1 MRRQCTLLLFVS
13 AVCFASCTDGVRA
26 VVEAELSDFG
36 AFVEQL
42 DTSALRQAFS
52 EVVKKDAGRTFASD
66 DMVRQHYADTATM
79 EGVPLWFTRM
89 GVAKEADEML
99 DYLRREV
106 PLAGLDSTVFLVQE
120 IAADLGKAHAL
131 QFDSVAGG
139 INKLLARLDY
149 NLSRAYMRLAVGQ
162 RAGFMSPSQVFNRLD
177 RRVNDEAFS
186 RLFDYEVAT
195 PDKEEAMR
203 QLRGGN
209 RMGFLRSSEPQTDL
223 YQAYKRS
230 LALCADSA
238 QRHKLAVNMERCR
251 WRMES
256 AEAGGP
262 RVVINLA
269 AQQLWAVGRDSDL
282 TMRVCIGSTL
292 TKTPL
297 LHSQITY
304 LQVNPD
310 WIITPNIIKNEV
322 SRHGG
327 DSAYF
332 ARHRYYIVDKATS
345 DTLNPVIVS
354 PDQLRS
360 GSLRVG
366 QKGGAGNSLGRIVF
380 RFPNN
385 FSVYLHD
392 TNNRGAFQSERRTLS
407 HGCVRVEKPFEL
419 ACFLLPDLDAWTLD
433 RFRISMDLPPQTE
446 QGRNYL
452 RSHANARR
460 PFRLIGY
467 HGVSPAIPIYIIYQT
482 AYPNPSTGLMEYW
495 PDIYGYDAVVSRSVP
510 VV

>member
-1 MRRQCTLLLFVS
+1 MCRRFLFPLVVVS
-13 AVCFASCTDGVRA
+13 VFFASCTDSVRTL
-26 VVEAELSDFG
+26 VEAELSDFG
-36 AFVEQL
+36 SYVGQL
-42 DTSALRQAFS
+42 DSGALRQAFCELARPDS
-52 EVVKKDAGRTFASD
+52 GRTFESD
-66 DMVRQHYADTATM
+66 KIVCQHYVDTASM
-79 EGVPLWFTRM
+79 ETIPLWFTRM
-89 GVAKEADEML
+89 GMTDEADEML
-99 DYLRREV
+99 EFLRREI
-106 PLAGLDSTVFLVQE
+106 PLAGLKPEAFFVDA
-120 IAADLGKAHAL
+120 IASDLERVHAQ
-131 QFDSVAGG
+131 QFDSVEGG

-149 NLSRAYMRLAVGQ
+149 NLTRAYMRFVVGQ
-162 RAGFMSPSQVFNRLD
+162 RAGFMNPEHAFNHLD
-177 RRVNDEAFS
+177 RRVDDKGFA
-186 RLFDYEVAT
+186 RLFDYELAT
-195 PDKEEAMR
+195 PDREGAMQ
-203 QLRGGN
+203 QLCYGD
-209 RMGFLRSSEPQTDL
+209 RMGYLQGSGPQTDL
-223 YQAYKRS
+223 YQHYKRA
-230 LALCADSA
+230 LALTADSA

-256 AEAGGP
+256 ASSGGP
-262 RVVINLA
+262 RVIVNLA

-282 TMRVCIGSTL
+282 TMRTCIGTTR

-297 LHSQITY
+297 LHSRITY

-322 SRHGG
+322 SSHAG

-332 ARHRYYIVDKATS
+332 ARHRYYIIDKTTS
-345 DTLNPVIVS
+345 DTLNPATVS
-354 PDQLRS
+354 PDQMRS

-366 QKGGAGNSLGRIVF
+366 QQGGVGNSLGRIVF

-392 TNNRGAFQSERRTLS
+392 TSNRGAFQSDHRTLS
-407 HGCVRVEKPFEL
+407 HGCVRVQKPFEL

-433 RFRISMDLPPQTE
+433 RFRISMDLPPQTQ

-452 RSHANARR
+452 RTHANARR

-467 HGVSPAIPIYIIYQT
+467 HGVSPAVPIYIIYHT
-482 AYPNPSTGLMEYW
+482 AYPNPSTGQMEYW